1 MYIDGGLNDVD
12 SPRDIRSEG
21 WCVEEGQLKA
31 EELMLAAVTGG
42 ISAG

>member
-1 MYIDGGLNDVD
+1 VYIVGGLNDVG
-12 SPRDIRSEG
+12 SPCETRSEG
-21 WCVEEGQLKA
+21 WCVEEGQRKA